1 MKKVFVSG
9 CYDIVHAGHIQFFEE
24 ARALG
29 DYLIVSFASEPV
41 LWHHKQRKPS
51 IPDEH
56 KKVLL
61 ESLRMVDKV
70 ILGTGMKK
78 GLDFEEEFLQEKP
91 DILAV
96 TEDDLYSD
104 IKKELCARVG
114 ASYIVNVVRCNERY
128 AAPAGDLKQCAV
140 DLLLLRHSVIL
151 KLEIEAVLTED
162 IAQPLRLAQRAVE
175 IRCEYHR
182 RNYST
187 ETSG

>member
-61 ESLRMVDKV
+61 ESLRSAYDGLYASRAGQAYMEGLPRCQIVPCAFSSEANQV
-70 ILGTGMKK
+70 GVAAAYFEAMQKK
-78 GLDFEEEFLQEKP
+78 
-91 DILAV
+91 
-96 TEDDLYSD
+96 
-104 IKKELCARVG
+104 C
-114 ASYIVNVVRCNERY
+114 
-128 AAPAGDLKQCAV
+128 
-140 DLLLLRHSVIL
+140 
-151 KLEIEAVLTED
+151 
-162 IAQPLRLAQRAVE
+162 
-175 IRCEYHR
+175 
-182 RNYST
+182 
-187 ETSG
+187 

>member
-70 ILGTGMKK
+70 ILGTGMKR
-78 GLDFEEEFLQEKP
+78 
-91 DILAV
+91 AW
-96 TEDDLYSD
+96 
-104 IKKELCARVG
+104 
-114 ASYIVNVVRCNERY
+114 
-128 AAPAGDLKQCAV
+128 
-140 DLLLLRHSVIL
+140 IL
-151 KLEIEAVLTED
+151 KKSFFRKTGYPGCD
-162 IAQPLRLAQRAVE
+162 GR
-175 IRCEYHR
+175 
-182 RNYST
+182 
-187 ETSG
+187 

>member
-114 ASYIVNVVRCNERY
+114 ANYLVLPKTPPKFTPVSTTMLVNRRTASRGLCRGM
-128 AAPAGDLKQCAV
+128 AGRAPLRQKR
-140 DLLLLRHSVIL
+140 LLCGQLRHHPHGF
-151 KLEIEAVLTED
+151 
-162 IAQPLRLAQRAVE
+162 PLRMAV
-175 IRCEYHR
+175 
-182 RNYST
+182 
-187 ETSG
+187 

>member
-78 GLDFEEEFLQEKP
+78 GLE
-91 DILAV
+91 
-96 TEDDLYSD
+96 
-104 IKKELCARVG
+104 
-114 ASYIVNVVRCNERY
+114 
-128 AAPAGDLKQCAV
+128 
-140 DLLLLRHSVIL
+140 
-151 KLEIEAVLTED
+151 
-162 IAQPLRLAQRAVE
+162 RLAEAQLRNISLTDFDAVIQAAAATGYISE
-175 IRCEYHR
+175 NDIPRLAAFRDNPSDESWIKGR
-182 RNYST
+182 P
-187 ETSG
+187 

>member
-78 GLDFEEEFLQEKP
+78 GLD
-91 DILAV
+91 I
-96 TEDDLYSD
+96 DLDYVQAFGFSFISVQMTHRLKKIGSCII
-104 IKKELCARVG
+104 IKCVIRRLLERSNRV
-114 ASYIVNVVRCNERY
+114 RKTTR
-128 AAPAGDLKQCAV
+128 
-140 DLLLLRHSVIL
+140 
-151 KLEIEAVLTED
+151 
-162 IAQPLRLAQRAVE
+162 
-175 IRCEYHR
+175 
-182 RNYST
+182 
-187 ETSG
+187 

>member
-91 DILAV
+91 DIFTAI
-96 TEDDLYSD
+96 SRRS
-104 IKKELCARVG
+104 C
-114 ASYIVNVVRCNERY
+114 
-128 AAPAGDLKQCAV
+128 APASEPITWC
-140 DLLLLRHSVIL
+140 S
-151 KLEIEAVLTED
+151 
-162 IAQPLRLAQRAVE
+162 P
-175 IRCEYHR
+175 R
-182 RNYST
+182 RPPNSLP
-187 ETSG
+187 SPPPCW

>member
-78 GLDFEEEFLQEKP
+78 GLDFEMQE
-91 DILAV
+91 
-96 TEDDLYSD
+96 
-104 IKKELCARVG
+104 
-114 ASYIVNVVRCNERY
+114 ASYQKKLAEKRAKAEAKARK
-128 AAPAGDLKQCAV
+128 KQKSQF
-140 DLLLLRHSVIL
+140 L
-151 KLEIEAVLTED
+151 
-162 IAQPLRLAQRAVE
+162 
-175 IRCEYHR
+175 
-182 RNYST
+182 
-187 ETSG
+187 

>member
-78 GLDFEEEFLQEKP
+78 GLER
-91 DILAV
+91 LA
-96 TEDDLYSD
+96 
-104 IKKELCARVG
+104 A
-114 ASYIVNVVRCNERY
+114 ANVKNV
-128 AAPAGDLKQCAV
+128 
-140 DLLLLRHSVIL
+140 S
-151 KLEIEAVLTED
+151 LTNFD
-162 IAQPLRLAQRAVE
+162 VIAQVAAEQKYIKPEDVARLLQF
-175 IRCEYHR
+175 
-182 RNYST
+182 RNDPSDESWIGGT
-187 ETSG
+187 N

>member
-1 MKKVFVSG
+1 MLL
-9 CYDIVHAGHIQFFEE
+9 AAE
-24 ARALG
+24 ADLISRALHCN
-29 DYLIVSFASEPV
+29 S
-41 LWHHKQRKPS
+41 H
-51 IPDEH
+51 EH
-56 KKVLL
+56 
-61 ESLRMVDKV
+61 
-70 ILGTGMKK
+70 
-78 GLDFEEEFLQEKP
+78 
-91 DILAV
+91 A
-96 TEDDLYSD
+96 
-104 IKKELCARVG
+104 LCARVG

-128 AAPAGDLKQCAV
+128 AAPTGDLKQCAV

>member
-1 MKKVFVSG
+1 MQTNYLSYTHEKVFVSG

-78 GLDFEEEFLQEKP
+78 GLDFEEEFLQEN
-91 DILAV
+91 
-96 TEDDLYSD
+96 
-104 IKKELCARVG
+104 R
-114 ASYIVNVVRCNERY
+114 
-128 AAPAGDLKQCAV
+128 
-140 DLLLLRHSVIL
+140 
-151 KLEIEAVLTED
+151 
-162 IAQPLRLAQRAVE
+162 
-175 IRCEYHR
+175 
-182 RNYST
+182 
-187 ETSG
+187 TSWL

>member
-78 GLDFEEEFLQEKP
+78 GLE
-91 DILAV
+91 
-96 TEDDLYSD
+96 
-104 IKKELCARVG
+104 
-114 ASYIVNVVRCNERY
+114 
-128 AAPAGDLKQCAV
+128 
-140 DLLLLRHSVIL
+140 
-151 KLEIEAVLTED
+151 
-162 IAQPLRLAQRAVE
+162 RLAADKVE
-175 IRCEYHR
+175 NHSLSNLDALVKVAAAEGYIRESDCEKLLAFR
-182 RNYST
+182 DNPSDESWMKR
-187 ETSG
+187 

>member
-78 GLDFEEEFLQEKP
+78 GLDFEEEFLQERSCAP
-91 DILAV
+91 V
-96 TEDDLYSD
+96 W
-104 IKKELCARVG
+104 ARVMWCFP
-114 ASYIVNVVRCNERY
+114 R
-128 AAPAGDLKQCAV
+128 
-140 DLLLLRHSVIL
+140 
-151 KLEIEAVLTED
+151 
-162 IAQPLRLAQRAVE
+162 RLPNSPPFPPP
-175 IRCEYHR
+175 CW
-182 RNYST
+182 
-187 ETSG
+187 

>member
-70 ILGTGMKK
+70 ILGIICIGVI
-78 GLDFEEEFLQEKP
+78 GFILD
-91 DILAV
+91 
-96 TEDDLYSD
+96 
-104 IKKELCARVG
+104 R
-114 ASYIVNVVRCNERY
+114 
-128 AAPAGDLKQCAV
+128 
-140 DLLLLRHSVIL
+140 LLLLAEKH
-151 KLEIEAVLTED
+151 LTRW
-162 IAQPLRLAQRAVE
+162 Q
-175 IRCEYHR
+175 
-182 RNYST
+182 
-187 ETSG
+187 

>member
-78 GLDFEEEFLQEKP
+78 GLE
-91 DILAV
+91 
-96 TEDDLYSD
+96 
-104 IKKELCARVG
+104 
-114 ASYIVNVVRCNERY
+114 
-128 AAPAGDLKQCAV
+128 
-140 DLLLLRHSVIL
+140 
-151 KLEIEAVLTED
+151 
-162 IAQPLRLAQRAVE
+162 RLAAAGCAIYR
-175 IRCEYHR
+175 
-182 RNYST
+182 T
-187 ETSG
+187 DWSGTVTITAK